1 MPDDA
6 RLTKARQPLLHGHSR
21 HRGIHRQLGVL
32 ASDLRMEKNQ
42 PEEEERKAGVESKIG
57 GGLARD

>member
-6 RLTKARQPLLHGHSR
+6 RLTKARKPLLHGHSR

-42 PEEEERKAGVESKIG
+42 PEEEESKAGVESKIG